1 MKELLLKTNHEINVV
16 LGVFSDPDFSLPRII
31 PGYGSHTRSGASFQ
45 VIGVLGIYPY
55 AMEGRVMGTSIVRY
69 VFRFIDGLNGNGFIE
84 ISRAGDKV
92 RFFTDYDGDQ
102 KASFESSFEKMIKKL
117 SKTLDEEVRLER
129 IRRKI

>member
-1 MKELLLKTNHEINVV
+1 VIEL
-16 LGVFSDPDFSLPRII
+16 FSDPDFTLPRII
-31 PGYGSHTRSGASFQ
+31 PGYGNHTKNGSSFQ
-45 VIGVLGIYPY
+45 VIGVLRMYPY
-55 AMEGRVMGTSIVRY
+55 LMEGRVMGTSALRY

-84 ISRAGDKV
+84 ISRAGNKV

-102 KASFESSFEKMIKKL
+102 KTLFESSFEKMIKRL